1 MKTIDDGGPAFPVSS
16 TVTAKCPDSGN
27 VQEIYTTVTGG
38 MTLRDWFAGQAM
50 QAMVGSYRKTM
61 RGVENAQTDSEGDLC
76 GPDRDMLLDRNGVTG
91 EYDGATE
98 VATDAYAIA
107 DAMLAARK
115 RVRG

>member
-1 MKTIDDGGPAFPVSS
+1 MKDIDEYDDEGGPAFPFKFASESYINQAPIVS
-16 TVTAKCPDSGN
+16 
-27 VQEIYTTVTGG
+27 YG